1 MYNTFHKEE
10 SLVVIGLKMNDPM
23 IDKAVKEVEQNRK
36 TDTSIKKTKG
46 NVS

>member
-1 MYNTFHKEE
+1 M
-10 SLVVIGLKMNDPM
+10 VIGLKMNDPM